1 MTHNKDT
8 DPTPETKQAMDQEKD
23 QETEQE
29 TEQETGIHIEVQTRY
44 LEQQSAPQK
53 QSFAF
58 SYTITILNLRE
69 EPVKLL
75 SRHWIITDQSGKIE
89 EVEGQGVVGKQPVI
103 EPGGQ
108 FQYSS
113 GAVINT
119 EIGDMKGSYTMQS
132 SNGETFET
140 AIPLF
145 VLALPH
151 MIH

>member
-1 MTHNKDT
+1 MTNSNES
-8 DPTPETKQAMDQEKD
+8 DP
-23 QETEQE
+23 
-29 TEQETGIHIEVQTRY
+29 GIHIQVQTRY
-44 LEQQSAPQK
+44 LEQQSDPRK

-58 SYTITILNLRE
+58 AYTITIINLRN

-75 SRHWIITDQSGKIE
+75 SRHWIITDQTGKTE

-113 GAVINT
+113 GAVIKT
-119 EIGDMKGSYTMQS
+119 EIGDMKGTYTLQD
-132 SNGETFET
+132 SNGETFE
-140 AIPLF
+140 APIPLF

>member
-1 MTHNKDT
+1 MTHSNDT
-8 DPTPETKQAMDQEKD
+8 DTAPKTNQDTD
-23 QETEQE
+23 
-29 TEQETGIHIEVQTRY
+29 QETGIHIEVQTRY

-53 QSFAF
+53 QSYAF
-58 SYTITILNLRE
+58 SYTITITNLRE

-75 SRHWIITDQSGKIE
+75 SRHWIITDQNGKIE
-89 EVEGQGVVGKQPVI
+89 EVEGEGVVGKQPII

-108 FQYSS
+108 FQYAS

-119 EIGDMKGSYTMQS
+119 EIGDMKGSYTLQS
-132 SNGETFET
+132 SNGETFEA

>member
-1 MTHNKDT
+1 MTNSNKSD
-8 DPTPETKQAMDQEKD
+8 A
-23 QETEQE
+23 
-29 TEQETGIHIEVQTRY
+29 GIHIEVKTRY
-44 LEQQSAPQK
+44 LEQQSDPRK

-58 SYTITILNLRE
+58 AYTITIVNLRD

-75 SRHWIITDQSGKIE
+75 SRHWIITDQTGKTE

-113 GAVINT
+113 GAVIKT
-119 EIGDMKGSYTMQS
+119 EIGDMKGTYTLQD
-132 SNGETFET
+132 SNGETFE
-140 AIPLF
+140 APIPLF

>member
-1 MTHNKDT
+1 MTNSNESESD
-8 DPTPETKQAMDQEKD
+8 A
-23 QETEQE
+23 
-29 TEQETGIHIEVQTRY
+29 GIHIQVQTRY
-44 LEQQSAPQK
+44 LEQQSDPRK

-58 SYTITILNLRE
+58 AYTITIINLRDE
-69 EPVKLL
+69 AVKLL
-75 SRHWIITDQSGKIE
+75 SRHWIITDQTGKTE

-113 GAVINT
+113 GAVIKT
-119 EIGDMKGSYTMQS
+119 EIGDMKGTYTLQD
-132 SNGETFET
+132 SNGETFE
-140 AIPLF
+140 APVPLF

>member
-1 MTHNKDT
+1 MTNSNES
-8 DPTPETKQAMDQEKD
+8 DP
-23 QETEQE
+23 
-29 TEQETGIHIEVQTRY
+29 GIHIQVQTRY
-44 LEQQSAPQK
+44 LEQQSDPRK

-58 SYTITILNLRE
+58 AYTITIVNLRD

-75 SRHWIITDQSGKIE
+75 SRHWIITDQTGKTE

-113 GAVINT
+113 GAVIKT
-119 EIGDMKGSYTMQS
+119 EIGDMKGTYTLQD
-132 SNGETFET
+132 SNGETFE
-140 AIPLF
+140 APIPLF